1 MEKKY
6 PKCCKCGK
14 VLGVGVTQQGNI
26 CRDTETYCEDCW
38 KDVSEEEKKIISFHF
53 SCDWL

>member
-14 VLGVGVTQQGNI
+14 VLRVGMIQKGNM
-26 CRDTETYCEDCW
+26 CRSTETYCEECW
-38 KDVSEEEKKIISFHF
+38 KDVPEKEKKIISFHF